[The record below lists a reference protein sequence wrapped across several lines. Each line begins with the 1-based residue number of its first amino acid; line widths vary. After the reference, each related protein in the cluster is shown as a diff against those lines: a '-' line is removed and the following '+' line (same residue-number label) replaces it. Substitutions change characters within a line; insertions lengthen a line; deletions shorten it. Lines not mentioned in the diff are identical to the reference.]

1 MDVIKAL
8 FQGFEKKFQVK
19 SESNDDKLKKI
30 EDKFMKLKNDLMII
44 RMHFEG
50 QGKSI
55 DDAKQGNEL
64 NLNLSDL
71 GSFSNDKYLNEIAKI
86 YNYIDSK
93 FGELNFDSNI
103 PISSKGNEDDINN
116 ELNNNNNNSEMNFN
130 EKLPKRLGDLE
141 KNFKILYL

>member
-1 MDVIKAL
+1 
-8 FQGFEKKFQVK
+8 
-19 SESNDDKLKKI
+19 
-30 EDKFMKLKNDLMII
+30 MKLKNDLMII
-44 RMHFEG
+44 RMHYEG